1 MTLSTTRILLCAP
14 RPLLLLL
21 GVVALAA
28 AGCGDKSG
36 SGTDGGVVQADASHL
51 PPQLDAA
58 IAIPPDAAAAEPLD
72 AATALDAAAP
82 LDAATPLDAGSAG
95 DASVRTIV
103 ERPLFGDTHP
113 QNLLIDPSFSVRRGG
128 GLGNWMALTGDS
140 SQASPSFSSSLLSD
154 SPSGI
159 SMATARLADATA
171 STGNFELDLLAQVPG
186 GPGPFTLQAWVSTL
200 DAKASASLTGVTF
213 GLLASLDDTDAVV
226 VAEDPAK
233 ARVIAG
239 RTWHLFTGQSAQDL
253 SIGGFVLLSF
263 AASANTWL
271 LQSPEFIPVAL
282 DPSPATTV
290 RPATARE
297 RALIAK
303 YKHQPKISVP
313 AGHPAISDLPR
324 DQPRR

>member
-1 MTLSTTRILLCAP
+1 
-14 RPLLLLL
+14 
-21 GVVALAA
+21 
-28 AGCGDKSG
+28 
-36 SGTDGGVVQADASHL
+36 
-51 PPQLDAA
+51 
-58 IAIPPDAAAAEPLD
+58 
-72 AATALDAAAP
+72 
-82 LDAATPLDAGSAG
+82 
-95 DASVRTIV
+95 
-103 ERPLFGDTHP
+103 
-113 QNLLIDPSFSVRRGG
+113 
-128 GLGNWMALTGDS
+128 
-140 SQASPSFSSSLLSD
+140 
-154 SPSGI
+154 
-159 SMATARLADATA
+159 
-171 STGNFELDLLAQVPG
+171 
-186 GPGPFTLQAWVSTL
+186 
-200 DAKASASLTGVTF
+200 
-213 GLLASLDDTDAVV
+213 LASLDDTDAVV

-282 DPSPATTV
+282 DPSPMQDRFGHRPATTV